1 FVKDPAEGD
10 YGCKI
15 LHDPVDAVV
24 DIIFVHG
31 LTGSRRNTWTKKWT
45 IGKQTVACFWPEHL
59 LPINIENARISTWGY
74 DADVVDPKLFH
85 MVSNNSITEHAA
97 NLCTEVAHLRS
108 ETKTV
113 SIVSLE
119 DRFKDCFNAWEA
131 WCALLHASE
140 AGSDDV
146 SHIRDVYESTRGI
159 LFMGTPHEGSSHA
172 KLGGILSSIVGLVK
186 KTNKDIVKALTE
198 NARPLVDLQ
207 ERFFRLLGTRRDQG
221 QALYITC
228 CFEELDIPMIGTIVT
243 RSSATLAG
251 YEAIGIHANHTDMTK
266 FSASDSPGYT
276 KVVGEL
282 QRWVKNLDYK
292 KDEKGQSAKNEIH
305 HHGDNKDSATALYG
319 NQNIS
324 GTTTFGNAT
333 RQDL

>member
-1 FVKDPAEGD
+1 MASPDTAQTSTKPVFVKDPAEGD

-59 LPINIENARISTWGY
+59 LPIDIENARISTWGY

-85 MVSNNSITEHAA
+85 M
-97 NLCTEVAHLRS
+97 
-108 ETKTV
+108 
-113 SIVSLE
+113 
-119 DRFKDCFNAWEA
+119 
-131 WCALLHASE
+131 ALLHASE

-146 SHIRDVYESTRGI
+146 SHIRDFYESTRGI

-186 KTNKDIVKALTE
+186 KTNKEVVKALTE

-228 CFEELDIPMIGTIVT
+228 CFEELDTPVIGTIVT

-266 FSASDSPGYT
+266 FSASDSPGYA

-305 HHGDNKDSATALYG
+305 HHGDNKDNATALYG
-319 NQNIS
+319 NQSFS
-324 GTTTFGNAT
+324 GTTTIGGQHSSGTSTFNAGE
-333 RQDL
+333 